1 MNCRVG
7 FLFAW
12 SCLLSGGLFTAT
24 TVLAQGP
31 QPKPAANVEMD
42 VLTRGPLHEGFAI
55 PVHFG
60 TDAKLIVDRQPPEM
74 IQEFAPSHRPQG
86 NVEWI
91 PGYWSWDNDLKDFI
105 WISGIWRDAPPE
117 RRWIPGYW
125 QPTSAKSFAWMS
137 GFWYPTDA
145 QNIELHP
152 APPVQKMVA
161 PQGNAP
167 SDNHFWVP
175 GNWQP
180 ENGKY
185 VWHDGFWSRH
195 EEGHVWIP
203 MQNTPSADGFVHVPG
218 YWDYPIDERGTIF
231 APVQFKSDLAQA
243 ASIEYTPDVAVPADN
258 LQYHLFADP
267 RRNSYMFGNYYDPS
281 YANQGILPWYRYYP
295 SVGYID
301 PLVGYNSWYYGRQGS
316 NYLSTM
322 GLWNS
327 YYLNNNGYRP
337 ALTYRQQLAL
347 AQQYQGQPSITQSLL
362 GLPLSN
368 LVQSRPNSFLSL
380 SQGNRTQISTWN
392 QQMQALARARL
403 QAQAGNNGVQ
413 ANPSLNTRL
422 NLPAWTRPLID
433 GPQGSRT
440 SAGFRGVDPN
450 NLSAEQRQQLRRQ
463 QELQRQQ
470 DQPRQIDPRGQLP
483 GNVDPRNVNPRNLDP
498 RNVDPRNLEPRQNN
512 SRNVNPQNPPSLIPR
527 SGNPLNVNPQNA
539 IPRNV
544 QPQNIVPKNV
554 QPQNVIP
561 KNIVPNAVP
570 RQEQPSNVAPP
581 QRGPRGPGNAGP
593 GNASPGKG
601 NPGNAGPGNS
611 NPGGN
616 RGPQSPGGGGNK
628 GGGNKGGGK
637 GKGKD

>member
-12 SCLLSGGLFTAT
+12 SCLLSGGLLTAT
-24 TVLAQGP
+24 TALAQDL

-60 TDAKLIVDRQPPEM
+60 TDTRLTVDRQPPEM
-74 IQEFAPSHRPQG
+74 IQEFAPSYRPQG
-86 NVEWI
+86 NMEWI

-125 QPTSAKSFAWMS
+125 QPQSDKSFAWMS

-145 QNIELHP
+145 QNIEFHP
-152 APPVQKMVA
+152 APPEQKMVA

-167 SDNHFWVP
+167 SANHFWVP
-175 GNWQP
+175 GNWEP

-185 VWHDGFWSRH
+185 VWRDGFWSKH

-203 MQNTPSADGFVHVPG
+203 MQNMPSADGFVHVPG

-231 APVQFKSDLAQA
+231 APVHFKSNLAQA
-243 ASIEYTPDVAVPADN
+243 AAIQYTPDVAVPADN
-258 LQYHLFADP
+258 LQFHLFADP
-267 RRNSYMFGNYYDPS
+267 RRNSYMFGNYYDPM

-301 PLVGYNSWYYGRQGS
+301 PLVGYNSWYFGRQGS

-327 YYLNNNGYRP
+327 YFLNNNGYRP

-347 AQQYQGQPSITQSLL
+347 AQQYQGQPSIAQSLL

-413 ANPSLNTRL
+413 ANPSLSTRL
-422 NLPAWTRPLID
+422 NLPAWTRPLVD

-440 SAGFRGVDPN
+440 IAGYRGVDPN
-450 NLSAEQRQQLRRQ
+450 DLSAEQRQQLRRQ
-463 QELQRQQ
+463 QEQERQQELQRQ
-470 DQPRQIDPRGQLP
+470 IDAGRKLP
-483 GNVDPRNVNPRNLDP
+483 GNLDP
-498 RNVDPRNLEPRQNN
+498 RKFEPRQNN
-512 SRNVNPQNPPSLIPR
+512 SRNVNPMNPPSLIPR
-527 SGNPLNVNPQNA
+527 NVP
-539 IPRNV
+539 
-544 QPQNIVPKNV
+544 PQNI
-554 QPQNVIP
+554 IP

-581 QRGPRGPGNAGP
+581 QRGPRGPGNG
-593 GNASPGKG
+593 GQ
-601 NPGNAGPGNS
+601 GNAGPGNS

-616 RGPQSPGGGGNK
+616 RGPQILGGGGNK